1 MGWNGRQGAKN
12 HGILREAS
20 NSFGEKTTS
29 LTSVVAEAME
39 KEKFTQDFQ
48 GTRWIDSLTVPYEGT
63 MGERIK
69 R

>member
-1 MGWNGRQGAKN
+1 MGWNGRQGAKS
-12 HGILREAS
+12 HKILREA
-20 NSFGEKTTS
+20 NKTFGENTKS
-29 LTSVVAEAME
+29 LTSVAAEATE

-48 GTRWIDSLTVPYEGT
+48 GTRWIDSLTVLCERT